1 MLVLKSPTKQHSENI
16 VEKLHLSKIKMLQEK
31 DAGQKIWVSVDETTD
46 IEQRFVACF
55 IFRIMGASKERE
67 KKLI

>member
-31 DAGQKIWVSVDETTD
+31 AAGQKIWVSINEITD
-46 IEQRFVACF
+46 IEQRF
-55 IFRIMGASKERE
+55 GS
-67 KKLI
+67 